1 MLRRPQ
7 RGDTDLT
14 AARRRG
20 ARAGLPTKLAFLLL
34 GSALLAAAGCSGPR
48 PGAGSGTGAPPPD
61 EHVLY
66 IYNWVDFIGKSTI
79 ANFERETGIRVVY
92 DTFDADSTLEAK
104 LMAGDSGYDV
114 VATALDYYSRQIKAG
129 AYEKLDRSRLTNWHF
144 LDPQLLKTVEVGD
157 PGNQY
162 AMPYLNSLNGFI
174 YNEDM
179 IRERMPNAP
188 RDSLRMIFDPAV
200 VSKFA
205 DCGVSLLDSAE
216 DVIQLALAYL
226 GRDPNSHDAGDLHD
240 AEQLVVAIRPYVRTF
255 DSSEFLSTVTGG
267 EMCLVMAWSSDYST
281 AKARAKAAGRDINLR
296 FTVPKEGSNFSVTSL
311 LIPAGAPHREAAH
324 KFLNYILRPEVIAE
338 VTNDTHYSN
347 PNLAAT
353 RYVNPAILNDP
364 AMYPTPEVMKRTYT
378 ANEASVEFERVRTRI
393 WTRIKTN
400 H

>member
-1 MLRRPQ
+1 MLRRPE
-7 RGDTDLT
+7 RGDPDLR
-14 AARRRG
+14 ASRRLLANARLP
-20 ARAGLPTKLAFLLL
+20 AKIGLALL
-34 GSALLAAAGCSGPR
+34 GSWLLIVAGCSR
-48 PGAGSGTGAPPPD
+48 PSASAGSGSGTPARD
-61 EHVLY
+61 EQVLY
-66 IYNWVDFIGKSTI
+66 IYNWVDFIGKSTV
-79 ANFERETGIRVVY
+79 ANFEKETGIRVVY

-104 LMAGDSGYDV
+104 LMAGDSGYDI

-129 AYEKLDRSRLTNWHF
+129 AYEKIDRSRLTNWHF
-144 LDPQLLKTVEVGD
+144 LDPELLKTVVIGD

-162 AMPYLNSLNGFI
+162 AVPYLNSLNGFI

-226 GRDPNSHDAGDLHD
+226 GRDPNSHDPKDLHD
-240 AEQLVVAIRPYVRTF
+240 AEQLVVAVRPYVRTF

-281 AKARAKAAGRDINLR
+281 AKARARAAGREINLH
-296 FTVPKEGSNFSVTSL
+296 FTVPKEGSNVSVTSL
-311 LIPAGAPHREAAH
+311 LIPAGAPQREAAH
-324 KFLNYILRPEVIAE
+324 KFLNYILRPEVIAAI
-338 VTNDTHYSN
+338 TNDTHYSN
-347 PNLAAT
+347 PNVAST
-353 RYVNPAILNDP
+353 KYVNPAILNDP
-364 AMYPTPEVMKRTYT
+364 AMYPTPDVMKRTYM
-378 ANEASVEFERVRTRI
+378 ANEASVEFERVRTRV

>member
-1 MLRRPQ
+1 MLRRPEPGDRDLRAVQ
-7 RGDTDLT
+7 RVG
-14 AARRRG
+14 ASSRFVAR
-20 ARAGLPTKLAFLLL
+20 LVPLLL
-34 GSALLAAAGCSGPR
+34 VCSLLAGGGCSGPKSGG
-48 PGAGSGTGAPPPD
+48 GAAPD
-61 EHVLY
+61 GEKVLY
-66 IYNWVDFIGKSTI
+66 VYNWVDFIGKSTI
-79 ANFERETGIRVVY
+79 ANFEKETGIRVVY

-129 AYEKLDRSRLTNWHF
+129 AYEKLDRSQLTNWHF
-144 LDPQLLKTVEVGD
+144 LDPQLLKTIEVGD

-162 AMPYLNSLNGFI
+162 AVPYLNSLNGFI

-179 IRERMPNAP
+179 IRARMPDAP

-200 VSKFA
+200 ISRFA

-226 GRDPNSHDAGDLHD
+226 GRDPNSRNPADLHD
-240 AEQLVVAIRPYVRTF
+240 AEELVVKIRPYVRTF
-255 DSSEFLSTVTGG
+255 DSSEFLSTVTSG

-281 AKARAKAAGRDINLR
+281 AKARARAAGREINLR
-296 FTVPKEGSNFSVTSL
+296 FTVPREGSNFSVTSL
-311 LIPAGAPHREAAH
+311 LIPAGAPHRAAAH
-324 KFLNYILRPEVIAE
+324 KFLNYMLRPEVIAQ

-353 RYVNPAILNDP
+353 KLVDPSILNDP

-378 ANEASVEFERVRTRI
+378 ANEASVEFERVRTRM